1 MPRLLHLAD
10 VHLGARHH
18 DLGPVA
24 AQQRERQFE
33 AFRRALDLALEER
46 VDLVLVAGDLF
57 DSNQQPRRSVERAAA
72 ELGRI
77 TGAGGR
83 VVLIPGTHD
92 VYDHSSLYRIHDLA
106 ALARAKDAAK
116 EGLNDGA
123 DRFVVLTPER
133 PEVVFP
139 ALDLIVYG
147 RVFDTKRAPRS
158 PLAGF
163 SAADDTRARWR
174 VGLIHGSL
182 RIEGK
187 VEADDVLFTAA
198 EVAASGL
205 DYLALG
211 HWHSFQQGR
220 AGSTTWAYAGAPE
233 PVAVDQDGAG
243 QVVLVDLE
251 EASGAKEVR
260 LDARRVGRTRFLR
273 LDIDAAEVASQHALV
288 ERLRTQADPDLVI
301 DARLVGVEPDALD
314 LNDDEVERQLDG
326 AFLKARFRN
335 AATPAPLTVALPP
348 PDTIPGAFIRDLEA
362 RIGVAEANGRADEAT
377 ELRESLRLGRILFDD
392 PTRVT
397 LA

>member
-1 MPRLLHLAD
+1 M
-10 VHLGARHH
+10 
-18 DLGPVA
+18 
-24 AQQRERQFE
+24 
-33 AFRRALDLALEER
+33 
-46 VDLVLVAGDLF
+46 
-57 DSNQQPRRSVERAAA
+57 
-72 ELGRI
+72 
-77 TGAGGR
+77 
-83 VVLIPGTHD
+83 LIPGTHD